1 MLVYVIIYVIE
12 REIFSLNMDLI
23 TVPWIFIIIMLYQ
36 YNIIVVITT
45 VMTIKIVIL
54 KNFTDRCI
62 INGTKFFSLS
72 VNLLSR
78 YYFK

>member
-23 TVPWIFIIIMLYQ
+23 TVPWIFIIIMLY
-36 YNIIVVITT
+36 NIIVVIIT

-72 VNLLSR
+72 VKLLSR

>member
-1 MLVYVIIYVIE
+1 MLLYMLLNVIE

-23 TVPWIFIIIMLYQ
+23 TVLWIFIIIMLYQ

-54 KNFTDRCI
+54 KNFTDVLLMEQ
-62 INGTKFFSLS
+62 NFFLYLWS
-72 VNLLSR
+72 
-78 YYFK
+78 Y

>member
-54 KNFTDRCI
+54 KNFTDRWI

-72 VNLLSR
+72 VKLLSR

>member
-1 MLVYVIIYVIE
+1 MLLYMLLNVIE

-36 YNIIVVITT
+36 YNIIIVITT

-54 KNFTDRCI
+54 KNFIDRCI

-72 VNLLSR
+72 VKLLSR